1 MRGGTRPD
9 GRRRASPRPRTAA
22 TVPSSTWRPTSCTT
36 SRPRSPRPAR
46 STSATRPRPRSR
58 APATSTPG
66 RPSRSGSWRA
76 QATVSSP
83 SSSSGRWPPAGSAS
97 RPTSCR
103 AVISSRWPSRARS
116 PGTCSSAVAP
126 ASRAYPGRVNR
137 DGSRRDRP
145 SRDGPSRAGQQKG
158 SSPPSRD
165 RRARRDPDHAPPDTP
180 RPGTTRMFATVVPGL
195 AALVT
200 SDLEQLPGVHV
211 TGAGFDGRSD
221 VILFEVDRGGR
232 PGLRTLRTIES
243 LFAEV
248 GRTTRSGGD
257 SAPGIA
263 ARLWRPDGVQRAL
276 SAWAADVRPLS
287 GAMTYRVVAQ
297 AQQEQAFLRIELRR
311 GLTRAIGQ
319 DRPRWNAAGPAQ
331 LEVWVSEYAPG
342 RLVAGLRLLDASRRP
357 HEGWE
362 TERPG

>member
-1 MRGGTRPD
+1 
-9 GRRRASPRPRTAA
+9 
-22 TVPSSTWRPTSCTT
+22 
-36 SRPRSPRPAR
+36 
-46 STSATRPRPRSR
+46 
-58 APATSTPG
+58 
-66 RPSRSGSWRA
+66 
-76 QATVSSP
+76 
-83 SSSSGRWPPAGSAS
+83 
-97 RPTSCR
+97 
-103 AVISSRWPSRARS
+103 
-116 PGTCSSAVAP
+116 
-126 ASRAYPGRVNR
+126 
-137 DGSRRDRP
+137 
-145 SRDGPSRAGQQKG
+145 
-158 SSPPSRD
+158 
-165 RRARRDPDHAPPDTP
+165 
-180 RPGTTRMFATVVPGL
+180 MFATVVPGL

-221 VILFEVDRGGR
+221 VILFDVDRGGR

-263 ARLWRPDGVQRAL
+263 ARLWRPDGVQKAL

-319 DRPRWNAAGPAQ
+319 DKPRWNAADPAQ

-342 RLVAGLRLLDASRRP
+342 RLVAGLRLADASRRP
-357 HEGWE
+357 REGWE
-362 TERPG
+362 TERPGSLRPTVAALMVGLAGEPRDVLLDPCCGAGAILGAALAAGWADVQGSDIEAEAVDIARRNMPRAGVIQGDARSIDLPDESVDAVVSSLPVGPQYEVEGSMRTWMTAVLGEITRVTAAGGRVVLLAPVVPVSVMPRPLRVIRQEPVRLLGTKTIVWVCDRK